1 MRRGGLTMRITL
13 NAVLVFSL
21 AVVILMHCSSSK
33 ADSVIPEQC
42 RVFGEEKVF
51 VNSVTVDSNGHRTE
65 DIRIGTCDKGDPINI
80 QVVEKIV
87 EVPVVPKPRKL
98 RPRTGGDYEYT
109 ASLKI
114 SME

>member
-1 MRRGGLTMRITL
+1 MRITR

-21 AVVILMHCSSSK
+21 VIVVFLHCSSSK

-51 VNSVTVDSNGHRTE
+51 VNSVTINANGSRTE
-65 DIRIGTCDKGDPINI
+65 DTRIGTCDKGDPINI

-87 EVPVVPKPRKL
+87 EVPVVPKARKL

-114 SME
+114 TME